1 MEAAPVVTLIAVA
14 LAVVVIALFLVVTT
28 YQLHQVSSRLN
39 TILAAVGDVGDKT
52 SVLDPV
58 ISDIANDLT
67 SAQEAMDGAVRRL
80 MERKGHVDPA
90 DPTAHRADFLGQPAS
105 AEASVPPG
113 PPPTTF
119 NPGGPPPS
127 FSG

>member
-14 LAVVVIALFLVVTT
+14 LAVIVIALFLVTVT

-39 TILAAVGDVGDKT
+39 TILAAVGDVGEKT
-52 SVLDPV
+52 TVLEPV
-58 ISDIANDLT
+58 IQDIANDLT
-67 SAQEAMDGAVRRL
+67 GAHEAMDGAVRRL
-80 MERKGHVDPA
+80 MERKGH
-90 DPTAHRADFLGQPAS
+90 
-105 AEASVPPG
+105 AEQANGAAAPMGSVPAG

-119 NPGGPPPS
+119 NPGGGPPPN

>member
-14 LAVVVIALFLVVTT
+14 LAVLVIALFLITVT

-39 TILAAVGDVGDKT
+39 TILSVVVDVGEKT
-52 SVLDPV
+52 APLEPV
-58 ISDIANDLT
+58 INEIATDLT
-67 SAQEAMDGAVRRL
+67 GAHEAIDGAVARL
-80 MERKGHVDPA
+80 KERKGYSDATNGAAPGA
-90 DPTAHRADFLGQPAS
+90 
-105 AEASVPPG
+105 VPPSG

-127 FSG
+127 FSGG